1 MLLARQ
7 PDGDAFRII
16 MQRHI
21 QRLHPIARA
30 VNLMLKMA
38 HCDAASFI
46 RTARRADR
54 ARDPIC

>member
-1 MLLARQ
+1 V
-7 PDGDAFRII
+7 PFRII

-21 QRLHPIARA
+21 QRLYRIARA

-46 RTARRADR
+46 RTA
-54 ARDPIC
+54 ARGSGTRPDILMQNL